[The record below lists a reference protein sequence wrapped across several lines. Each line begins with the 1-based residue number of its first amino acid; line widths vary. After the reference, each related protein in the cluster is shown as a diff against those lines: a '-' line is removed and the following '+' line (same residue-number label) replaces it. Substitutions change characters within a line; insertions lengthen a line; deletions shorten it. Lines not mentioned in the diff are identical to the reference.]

1 MFPKMTRRTKV
12 PALLG
17 LLCLLLLVG
26 AIYLHYQ
33 HTAAPVQE
41 RIYGVPERSERQ
53 AVQPATAFQQ
63 PPVHST
69 AHTHV
74 AEAPHHGDIDSAHD
88 HESDTSAPTDAENH
102 FLTETEFSEEP
113 LHTESAVDVEQVRIA
128 GIASQIEKLGIA
140 LNEKYPEIAR
150 LATVSPAELE
160 ELYPTPE
167 DRQALAELGQKVLA
181 EFTDEFRSLFSQLPA
196 DVQED
201 SLAEAHDHFTT
212 YMGRGM
218 ADAIMTELRSRLE
231 Q

>member
-88 HESDTSAPTDAENH
+88 HESDTSAPADAPDL
-102 FLTETEFSEEP
+102 FLLETSFPEEP
-113 LHTESAVDVEQVRIA
+113 LPTESAHDAEEARLA
-128 GIASQIEKLGIA
+128 ELALQIENLVA
-140 LNEKYPEIAR
+140 AHNEKYPE
-150 LATVSPAELE
+150 LVQLVTVTPAEFD

-167 DRQALAELGQKVLA
+167 DRKELAELA
-181 EFTDEFRSLFSQLPA
+181 EKARVAYLSEFSSLFSQFPA
-196 DVQED
+196 DMREKA
-201 SLAEAHDHFTT
+201 LAEAHDHFTT
-212 YMGRGM
+212 YMGQGM
-218 ADAIMTELRSRLE
+218 ADAIVTEVRSLLG

>member
-1 MFPKMTRRTKV
+1 MFPKIVKRAKV
-12 PALLG
+12 SALLG

-88 HESDTSAPTDAENH
+88 HESDTSAPADAPDL
-102 FLTETEFSEEP
+102 FLLETSFPEEP
-113 LHTESAVDVEQVRIA
+113 LPTESAHDAEEARLA
-128 GIASQIEKLGIA
+128 ELALQIENLVA
-140 LNEKYPEIAR
+140 AHNEKYPE
-150 LATVSPAELE
+150 LVQLVTVTPAEFD

-167 DRQALAELGQKVLA
+167 DRKELAELA
-181 EFTDEFRSLFSQLPA
+181 EKARVAYLSEFSSLFSQFPA
-196 DVQED
+196 DMREKA
-201 SLAEAHDHFTT
+201 LAEAHDHFTT
-212 YMGRGM
+212 YMGQGM
-218 ADAIMTELRSRLE
+218 ADAIVTEVRSLLG

>member
-88 HESDTSAPTDAENH
+88 HESDTSAPADAPDL
-102 FLTETEFSEEP
+102 FLLETSFPEEP
-113 LHTESAVDVEQVRIA
+113 LPTESAHDAEEARLA
-128 GIASQIEKLGIA
+128 ELALQIENLVA
-140 LNEKYPEIAR
+140 AHNEKYPE
-150 LATVSPAELE
+150 LVQLVTVTPAEFD

-167 DRQALAELGQKVLA
+167 DRKELAELA
-181 EFTDEFRSLFSQLPA
+181 EKARVAYLSEFSSLFSQFPA
-196 DVQED
+196 DMREKV
-201 SLAEAHDHFTT
+201 LAEAHDHFTT
-212 YMGRGM
+212 YMGQGM
-218 ADAIMTELRSRLE
+218 ADAIVTEVRSLLG